1 MIVTTNVDC
10 FMKLFGTDGIRGTAN
25 QFPMTPEIALKFGMA
40 AGHLLKN
47 DGHRNRVVIAKDTRL
62 SGYMLE
68 PALTSGFISVGVDV
82 ILVGPM
88 PTPSVPMLMKSLR
101 ADFGVMLSASHNPHH
116 DNGIK
121 FFSRDGNKLSD
132 EMEVKLEALIL
143 SDKLNDFLVKAE
155 DLGRAKRL
163 EDAPGRYVEHVKRTF
178 PKGMDLSGLRIVI
191 DAANGAAYHLAPKIF
206 WELGAEVVKIG
217 VDPDGYNINN
227 NCGSTHPQTIS
238 KKVVETRADIGIAL
252 DGDADRVLI
261 CDENGKVIHGDHL
274 IGLIAKRMQF
284 DGALKNDK
292 IVVTH
297 MSNGA
302 LDEYLET
309 LGLSTERTSVGDRYV
324 SEKMRETGANFGG
337 EQSGHLIF
345 SDYSTTGD
353 GIIAALEVLAT
364 LISSNKKMSE
374 IAEPFALNPQ
384 SLKNVKFVGE
394 NPLINPKVQ
403 EQIKKIENSYPE
415 LRFMIRK
422 SGTERLIRILV
433 EGKSAAEIK
442 KSVAEVEKALLG

>member
-1 MIVTTNVDC
+1 
-10 FMKLFGTDGIRGTAN
+10 MKLFGTDGIRGTAN

-121 FFSRDGNKLSD
+121 FFNRDGNKLSD
-132 EMEVKLEALIL
+132 DMESQLETLIL

-178 PKGMDLSGLRIVI
+178 PKGMDLSGLRIVV

-217 VDPDGYNINN
+217 VEPDGFNINN
-227 NCGSTHPQTIS
+227 NCGSTHPETLS
-238 KKVVETRADIGIAL
+238 KRVIETRADIGIAL
-252 DGDADRVLI
+252 DGDADRILI
-261 CDENGKVIHGDHL
+261 CDENGKAIHGDHL

-284 DGALKNDK
+284 DKALRNHK

-302 LDEYLET
+302 LDEYLAS
-309 LGLSTERTSVGDRYV
+309 LGLTTERTSVGDRYV

-364 LISSNKKMSE
+364 LISSNQKMSE

-384 SLKNVKFVGE
+384 SLKNIKFAGE
-394 NPLINPKVQ
+394 NPLANPKVQ

-433 EGKSAAEIK
+433 EGKSTVEIK
-442 KSVAEVEKALLG
+442 KSISEVEKALLG

>member
-1 MIVTTNVDC
+1 
-10 FMKLFGTDGIRGTAN
+10 MKLFGTDGIRGTAN

-47 DGHRNRVVIAKDTRL
+47 EGHRNRVVIAKDTRL

-121 FFSRDGNKLSD
+121 FFNRDGNKLSD
-132 EMEVKLEALIL
+132 DMESQLETLIL

-178 PKGMDLSGLRIVI
+178 PKGMDLSGLRIVV

-217 VDPDGYNINN
+217 VEPDGFNINN
-227 NCGSTHPQTIS
+227 NCGSTHPETLS
-238 KKVVETRADIGIAL
+238 KRVIETRADIGIAL
-252 DGDADRVLI
+252 DGDADRILI
-261 CDENGKVIHGDHL
+261 CDETGKAIHGDHL
-274 IGLIAKRMQF
+274 IGLIAKRMQV
-284 DGALKNDK
+284 DKALKNDK

-302 LDEYLET
+302 LDEYLSS
-309 LGLSTERTSVGDRYV
+309 LGLTTERTSVGDRYV

-364 LISSNKKMSE
+364 LISSNQKMSE

-384 SLKNVKFVGE
+384 SLKNIKFAGE
-394 NPLINPKVQ
+394 NPLANPKVQ

-433 EGKSAAEIK
+433 EGKSTVEIK
-442 KSVAEVEKALLG
+442 KSISEVEKALLG

>member
-1 MIVTTNVDC
+1 
-10 FMKLFGTDGIRGTAN
+10 MKLFGTDGIRGTAN
-25 QFPMTPEIALKFGMA
+25 QFPMTPEVALKFGMA

-47 DGHRNRVVIAKDTRL
+47 EGHRNRVVIAKDTRL

-121 FFSRDGNKLSD
+121 FFNCDGNKLSD
-132 EMEVKLEALIL
+132 EMELKLEALIL
-143 SDKLNDFLVKAE
+143 SDKLSDFLVKAD

-178 PKGMDLSGLRIVI
+178 PKGMDLSGLRIVV

-217 VDPDGYNINN
+217 VEPDGFNINN
-227 NCGSTHPQTIS
+227 NCGSTHPETIS
-238 KKVVETRADIGIAL
+238 KKVIETRADIGIAL
-252 DGDADRVLI
+252 DGDADRILI
-261 CDENGKVIHGDHL
+261 CDELGKTIHGDHL
-274 IGLIAKRMQF
+274 IALIAKRMQF
-284 DGALKNDK
+284 DGALKNET
-292 IVVTH
+292 VVTTH

-302 LDEYLET
+302 LDEYLST
-309 LGLSTERTSVGDRYV
+309 LGLRVERTSVGDRYV
-324 SEKMRETGANFGG
+324 SERMRETGANFGG

-364 LISSNKKMSE
+364 LISSGRKMSE
-374 IAEPFALNPQ
+374 IAAPFKLNPQ
-384 SLKNVKFVGE
+384 SLKNVKFAGE
-394 NPLINPKVQ
+394 NPLINPKVTAQ
-403 EQIKKIENSYPE
+403 LKTIEESYPE

-442 KSVAEVEKALLG
+442 KSISEVEKVLLV

>member
-1 MIVTTNVDC
+1 
-10 FMKLFGTDGIRGTAN
+10 MKLFGTNGIRGTAN

-121 FFSRDGNKLSD
+121 FFNRDGNKLSD
-132 EMEVKLEALIL
+132 DMESQLETLIL

-178 PKGMDLSGLRIVI
+178 PKGMDLSGLRIVV

-217 VDPDGYNINN
+217 VEPDGFNINN
-227 NCGSTHPQTIS
+227 NCGSTHPETLS
-238 KKVVETRADIGIAL
+238 KRVIETRADIGIAL
-252 DGDADRVLI
+252 DGDADRILI
-261 CDENGKVIHGDHL
+261 CDENGKAIHGDHL

-284 DGALKNDK
+284 DKALRNHK

-302 LDEYLET
+302 LDEYLAS
-309 LGLSTERTSVGDRYV
+309 LGLTTERTSVGDRYV

-364 LISSNKKMSE
+364 LISSNQKMSE

-384 SLKNVKFVGE
+384 SLKNIKFAGE
-394 NPLINPKVQ
+394 NPLANPKVQ

-433 EGKSAAEIK
+433 EGKSTVEIK
-442 KSVAEVEKALLG
+442 KSISEVEKALLG

>member
-1 MIVTTNVDC
+1 
-10 FMKLFGTDGIRGTAN
+10 MKLFGTDGIRGTAN

-47 DGHRNRVVIAKDTRL
+47 EGHRNRVVIAKDTRL

-121 FFSRDGNKLSD
+121 FFNRDGNKLSD
-132 EMEVKLEALIL
+132 EMESKLESLIL
-143 SDKLNDFLVKAE
+143 SDKLNDFLVKAD

-178 PKGMDLSGLRIVI
+178 PKGMDLSGLRIVV

-217 VDPDGYNINN
+217 VEPDGFNINN
-227 NCGSTHPQTIS
+227 NCGSTYPQTIS
-238 KKVVETRADIGIAL
+238 KKVIETRADIGIAL
-252 DGDADRVLI
+252 DGDADRILI
-261 CDENGKVIHGDHL
+261 CDEQGKAVHGDHL

-284 DGALKNDK
+284 DKVLRGDK
-292 IVVTH
+292 VVVTH

-302 LDEYLET
+302 LDEYLST
-309 LGLSTERTSVGDRYV
+309 LGIKTERTLVGDRYV
-324 SEKMRETGANFGG
+324 SEKMRQTNANFGG

-364 LISSNKKMSE
+364 LITSNCKMSE
-374 IAEPFALNPQ
+374 IAEPFVLNPQ
-384 SLKNVKFVGE
+384 SLKNIKFTGD
-394 NPLINPKVQ
+394 NPLNNPKIQ
-403 EQIKKIENSYPE
+403 AQIKKIEESYPE

-433 EGKSAAEIK
+433 EGKSAVEIK
-442 KSVAEVEKALLG
+442 KSISEVEKALLG